1 MKLELMSEKM
11 YTEILRGVYYLF
23 KEYSK
28 NYLRVKESQAKY
40 YTNNKDKYIQRQMK
54 RYADPDEKQKIIK
67 RATEWNRLH
76 KV

>member
-11 YTEILRGVYYLF
+11 YTEILRGVCYLF

-28 NYLRVKESQAKY
+28 KYLENKACAKRY
-40 YTNNKDKYIQRQMK
+40 YEQNKDKYIQRQK
-54 RYADPDEKQKIIK
+54 ERYADPEEKKKIIK